1 MTLTVRANLTK
12 WEHTKCMGETPKA
25 FIERMTRNIEAVKKN
40 GLAELKEMYKNVSS
54 VQTKEYYEN
63 QIKYQER
70 KLNRWLKEIK
80 KAQAELN

>member
-25 FIERMTRNIEAVKKN
+25 FIERMTRNIEATKAN
-40 GLAELKEMYKNVSS
+40 GLSYLKEMYHSASNSE
-54 VQTKEYYEN
+54 TKKYYEN
-63 QIKYQER
+63 QIKHEER

>member
-25 FIERMTRNIEAVKKN
+25 FIERMTRNIEATKAN
-40 GLAELKEMYKNVSS
+40 GLTYLKEMYRSASNSE
-54 VQTKEYYEN
+54 TKKYYEN